1 MKCFFHMKNETL
13 RRPLF
18 KKLAIPVSFSLFFR
32 FFNTVDS
39 KGMFYINFANDWIR
53 TADFRCWKP
62 PLYQLN
68 HNLCYEGLFLSS
80 GFYKH
85 ITKNFTYLSRR
96 QRDSNFE
103 IMWRVVAAEL
113 VEGFEPEPGQLW
125 GLDVTIMPLPLKQE
139 ANWLDECRNVDQG
152 RKLLYLQMMY
162 T

>member
-18 KKLAIPVSFSLFFR
+18 KKLPIPVSFSLFFR

-80 GFYKH
+80 GFFKH

-113 VEGFEPEPGQLW
+113 VEGFEPEPGQL
-125 GLDVTIMPLPLKQE
+125 
-139 ANWLDECRNVDQG
+139 
-152 RKLLYLQMMY
+152 
-162 T
+162 